1 MVKCGEI
8 FYITKVKNL
17 GLIINFDFFQPF
29 DHLTYSLGA
38 IYMCVLNL
46 PRESRYKVILVG
58 LIPGPHEP
66 KRTFLRPLVND
77 LCKLGLVYGLIYES
91 H

>member
-1 MVKCGEI
+1 MMVKCGEI
-8 FYITKVKNL
+8 FYITKVKN
-17 GLIINFDFFQPF
+17 FFQPF

-58 LIPGPHEP
+58 HEP

-77 LCKLGLVYGLIYES
+77 LCKLWAGVRFDI
-91 H
+91 